1 MPELAEKPLVLLAAG
16 GTGGHLFPAEAL
28 GVELVN
34 RGARVALVTDER
46 IAGSDWAER
55 FPGDVYT
62 ITSGTVTGSGL
73 IAKLSGGLKLI
84 AGTREAFALLGE
96 AKPRAVVGFGG
107 YPTVPPVLA
116 ASLRG
121 IPTAIHEANAVMG
134 RANRFLAGRVSL
146 IATGFPA
153 QNPSFPD
160 KTVFTGNPVRK
171 PVLLAA
177 ETPYDPPSREGPL
190 RLLVFGGS
198 LGARVMSDVVPG
210 AIQHLPPSVLKRLE
224 IVQQAREED
233 LSRVTKIYQA
243 LGVKHDVRPFFSD
256 LPLRMADAHLVI
268 ARAGA
273 MTVTELCVIGRPAIL
288 VPLPG
293 ALDQDQAMNAA
304 VLVEAGGA
312 LAVPQNAF
320 TPVSLAELI
329 DRKASRTE
337 RLVEMAAKAQA
348 IGFRDAAGRLAGEV
362 LSILNR
368 G

>member
-1 MPELAEKPLVLLAAG
+1 V
-16 GTGGHLFPAEAL
+16 
-28 GVELVN
+28 
-34 RGARVALVTDER
+34 
-46 IAGSDWAER
+46 I
-55 FPGDVYT
+55 
-62 ITSGTVTGSGL
+62 
-73 IAKLSGGLKLI
+73 
-84 AGTREAFALLGE
+84 
-96 AKPRAVVGFGG
+96 
-107 YPTVPPVLA
+107 
-116 ASLRG
+116 
-121 IPTAIHEANAVMG
+121 
-134 RANRFLAGRVSL
+134 
-146 IATGFPA
+146 
-153 QNPSFPD
+153 
-160 KTVFTGNPVRK
+160 
-171 PVLLAA
+171 
-177 ETPYDPPSREGPL
+177 
-190 RLLVFGGS
+190 GGS

-293 ALDQDQAMNAA
+293 ALDQDQDMNAA